1 MNLQETLA
9 YIVKA
14 LQREQI
20 HFGIGGSLLLAHHGL
35 SVTPRDI
42 DLVVALEDAERAVQ
56 VLSEM
61 GTVVEQ
67 DETSLYATQVFQEF
81 IIKGID
87 VDLMSGLQIR
97 HDEGIFVYPF
107 AEQTINET
115 GLPFMSLVDWYV
127 IYQLIPG
134 REQKVAMIEHC
145 LADQEVDRERLEQLR
160 RLNLPQAVKK
170 RINQWLE

>member
-1 MNLQETLA
+1 MNLQEALD

-14 LQREQI
+14 LQQEQI
-20 HFGIGGSLLLAHHGL
+20 RFGIGGSLLLAHHGL
-35 SVTPRDI
+35 PVTPRDI
-42 DLVVALEDAERAVQ
+42 DLVFALEDVERAIQ

-67 DETSLYATQVFQEF
+67 LETSLYATQVFQEF

-87 VDLMSGLQIR
+87 IDLMSGLQIR

-115 GLPFMSLVDWYV
+115 GLPFMELVDWYV

-160 RLNLPQAVKK
+160 RLNLPQTVKK